1 MSHTRDEETAQDEPA
16 PPQSGSRGSL
26 SGNPPRWAWWV
37 IGIVIPVLG
46 IAATVWTTSTKTPS
60 SSPPPA
66 QTPRTTPPDASTL
79 GQAPNQVPPVSAS
92 PAGAVPAVFLGV
104 WEGSISDDVGEH
116 HRRITIRQGKVGDE
130 MVTTRT
136 TSTATGSTI
145 QCRGTGTLVAAD
157 SGTIELDTVVT
168 ESIPSGRCNSVGEQT
183 LTLLDENRVRYQTA
197 VATGILTRQR

>member
-16 PPQSGSRGSL
+16 PSR
-26 SGNPPRWAWWV
+26 SGNPVSNPPGWAWWV

-46 IAATVWTTSTKTPS
+46 IAATVWTTSTKTTS

-66 QTPRTTPPDASTL
+66 QTPRTTPPDTSAL
-79 GQAPNQVPPVSAS
+79 GQAPNQAPPAS
-92 PAGAVPAVFLGV
+92 SSPTGAVPAVFLGV
-104 WEGSISDDVGEH
+104 WEGSIGDDVGEH

-157 SGTIELDTVVT
+157 SNTIELDTMVT

-183 LTLLDENRVRYQTA
+183 LTLLDENRVRYQTGL
-197 VATGILTRQR
+197 ATGILTRQR

>member
-16 PPQSGSRGSL
+16 PSRSGSPV
-26 SGNPPRWAWWV
+26 GNPPGWAWWV

-46 IAATVWTTSTKTPS
+46 IAATVWTTSAK
-60 SSPPPA
+60 
-66 QTPRTTPPDASTL
+66 TPRTTPPDTSTV
-79 GQAPNQVPPVSAS
+79 GRDSNQAPPASSSPP
-92 PAGAVPAVFLGV
+92 GAVPAVFLGV
-104 WEGSISDDVGEH
+104 WEGSIGDDVGEH

-157 SGTIELDTVVT
+157 SDTIELDTTVT

-183 LTLLDENRVRYQTA
+183 LTLLDENRVRYRTG